1 MASGYCPGMDSFT
14 HTKTAL
20 DLIRRPDQLTLG
32 VELPLDNDWSS
43 EGEVRRI
50 ADGRPHGVPD
60 LSRYPELVR
69 QIDTSGFSAIWMRD
83 VPVFDPRNFGDAG
96 SIYDPFVN
104 LGFLAGITQNVA
116 LGTAGIVLPLRHPMM
131 AAKAAASVDCL
142 SDGRLILGLASG
154 DRPVEYP
161 LLGLDFE
168 GRGETFRASL
178 SYLRNAWKDGGLPIG
193 DGRIST
199 DLDLLPKPTQRTI
212 PMIIAGNGQQSNEWI
227 AANMDGRFV
236 YPGGLDRMAAQA
248 SDFRRLR
255 QDAGL
260 DRGVFISAFHLDLA
274 DDPDE
279 LPTPRRFGAR
289 IGRKPFLDHLE
300 RLRGAGV
307 DHLAVLLRPSRRPLP
322 EVIDEL
328 SRDVLPGLAS
338 DALAASSACIPDTRQ
353 KGIDRESTVRA
364 V

>member
-1 MASGYCPGMDSFT
+1 MDTRSQCAA
-14 HTKTAL
+14 AL
-20 DLIRRPDQLTLG
+20 DLIRRPGHLTLG
-32 VELPLDNDWSS
+32 IELPLDNDWSS
-43 EGEVRRI
+43 EGEARRI
-50 ADGRPHGVPD
+50 ADGRLHGVPD

-69 QIDTSGFSAIWMRD
+69 QIDASGFAAIWMRD

-104 LGFLAGITQNVA
+104 LGFLAGITKHVA

-131 AAKAAASVDCL
+131 VAKAAASVDHL
-142 SDGRLILGLASG
+142 SGGRLILGLASG

-168 GRGETFRASL
+168 GRGETFRRSL
-178 SYLRNAWKDGGLPIG
+178 AYLRDAWKDGGLPLG
-193 DGRIST
+193 DGRIAA
-199 DLDLLPKPTQRTI
+199 DFDLLPKPVQRTI
-212 PMIIAGNGQQSNEWI
+212 PTIIAGNGQQSNEWI

-236 YPGGLDRMAAQA
+236 YPGGLDRLAAQA
-248 SDFRRLR
+248 ADFRQLR
-255 QDAGL
+255 RAAGL

-279 LPTPRRFGAR
+279 PPTPRRFGAR

-300 RLRGAGV
+300 QLHGVGV
-307 DHLAVLLRPSRRPLP
+307 DHLAMLLRPSRRPLP

-328 SRDVLPGLAS
+328 ARDVLPDLAHG
-338 DALAASSACIPDTRQ
+338 ALPAPSANTTPDRNAAGT
-353 KGIDRESTVRA
+353 KGA
-364 V
+364 